1 MRATTCAVVN
11 QKGGVGKTTLAMNL
25 AAGLARRGRCV
36 VVDAD
41 PQGSATFWARGS
53 GRFPVP
59 VLAMPREHH
68 AGLTS
73 FGGQYDYVVVDCPP
87 SATDV
92 SVAAAMDGAD
102 VLLIPVLPSPMD
114 LWAST
119 RLEELVVQA
128 RRQRPDIRA
137 YLVVNQI
144 EARSAMSCAMQS
156 AMKEFSIPAL
166 GHGLARRASYR
177 HAAMEGCSVY
187 ELGERGKA
195 AAAEIEAIIEEVWN
209 A

>member
-1 MRATTCAVVN
+1 MNVMTCAVMN

-41 PQGSATFWARGS
+41 PQASATLWANGS

-59 VLAMPREHH
+59 VLAMPDEPRAAITP
-68 AGLTS
+68 AGDR
-73 FGGQYDYVVVDCPP
+73 YDYIVVDCPP
-87 SATDV
+87 SSTGV
-92 SVAAAMDGAD
+92 GVAVAMESAD

-119 RLEELVVQA
+119 RLEALLEQT
-128 RRQRPDIRA
+128 RRQRPGIRA

-144 EARSAMSCAMQS
+144 ESRSAMSCAMQS

-187 ELGERGKA
+187 DLGKRGAA
-195 AAAEIEAIIEEVWN
+195 AAAEIEAIIEEVLN